1 MRAWLMIL
9 FISTGLGS
17 VAQNSSDSVKDSL
30 NEIPFI
36 NTVEQSLDLFYAEYA
51 NNTSLDSLKKAIEE
65 NGESI
70 QKVSDDTIC
79 KRLARIN
86 SMTPFQLQCNETA
99 LSIIKYFIE
108 KRKGFIK
115 VVLGRSPLYFDM
127 FEAKLSEY
135 GLPIEL
141 KYLAVIESGLR
152 PQVKSRAGALGLWQF
167 MYRTGLYF
175 GLKENS
181 YIDERMD
188 PVKATDA
195 ACRYLKKL
203 FGIYG
208 DWNLALAA
216 YNAGPGNVNKA
227 IKRSGDK
234 KTYWEVRPYLPRETQ
249 GYVPNFIAVTY
260 LMTYHKEH
268 LIVPVNIN
276 PHNISVDTMCFKSS
290 MHMGTIS
297 KVIDWS
303 LEDIKAL
310 NPIFKTTFIPKSN
323 PPFCI
328 SGPHEKINLVVGME
342 DSLIR
347 LEKSIYGSDEV
358 QMKNIYVQDT
368 LTGDTIQ
375 KTIHIYYHKVQS
387 GEVLKNVAA
396 HYAVT
401 EDQIMTWN
409 GLKTT
414 NIYIGQHLR
423 IESEKKVSPPKP
435 KPKPQTTRKYYTVR
449 SGDTFGHIAE
459 RHRMSQ
465 SRLRKLNPRI
475 NINRLDIGQKI
486 RIR

>member
-1 MRAWLMIL
+1 MIL

-127 FEAKLSEY
+127 FEAKLSEN